1 VAPTECNLEWARNKR
16 GIGLFARISPCLSV
30 MQGYH
35 AKPRKASLELINLLV
50 ASPMPTVACPPVP
63 PLHHNNCIYT
73 FLYMARIL
81 SLLALSAVAGASII
95 QHPLQ
100 ENSGQADINNKP
112 LISSGALE
120 SHITSEN
127 LLKRAK
133 QLYKIAELG
142 AEEYNHPTRV
152 IGSKGR
158 FQSTNPHS

>member
-1 VAPTECNLEWARNKR
+1 MFWLPHQCRLSRAPLC
-16 GIGLFARISPCLSV
+16 ILSTTIAAY
-30 MQGYH
+30 M
-35 AKPRKASLELINLLV
+35 PSLRSI
-50 ASPMPTVACPPVP
+50 
-63 PLHHNNCIYT
+63 
-73 FLYMARIL
+73 MARIL
-81 SLLALSAVAGASII
+81 SLLALSAVVGASTI

-100 ENSGQADINNKP
+100 ENSGQAVINNKP
-112 LISSGALE
+112 LVSSGALE

-158 FQSTNPHS
+158 FQSTNSYS